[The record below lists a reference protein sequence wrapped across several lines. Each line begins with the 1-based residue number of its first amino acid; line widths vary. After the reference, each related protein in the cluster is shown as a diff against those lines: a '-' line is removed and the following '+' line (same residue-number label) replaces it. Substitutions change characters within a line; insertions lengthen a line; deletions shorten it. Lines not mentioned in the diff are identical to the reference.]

1 MKPELENKPTT
12 VGVGLCENGPSMVK
26 KTDPSLAEKEKNW
39 REIAEV
45 RMVLYVVPAGIIFA
59 IIGYVL
65 SRFTK

>member
-1 MKPELENKPTT
+1 MKPELENKP
-12 VGVGLCENGPSMVK
+12 LPS
-26 KTDPSLAEKEKNW
+26 DFLSPAPEKEKNW
-39 REIAEV
+39 LEIAEV

>member
-12 VGVGLCENGPSMVK
+12 VGAGLCENGPSNVK
-26 KTDPSLAEKEKNW
+26 KTDPGLAEKKKNW
-39 REIAEV
+39 LEIAEV
-45 RMVLYVVPAGIIFA
+45 RMVLYVVPAGIIMA